1 MTENNRLAI
10 RLNDKEMAKIEQSA
24 ATYGLTKSQYLKQ
37 VAQKSHLRKPLLDN
51 ANQQL
56 IIRELAH
63 QGSNI
68 NQIAKYLNANTVDN
82 IDINRLNYN
91 FEQIKKGYEKLW
103 QQLQK

>member
-37 VAQKSHLRKPLLDN
+37 VAQKSYLRKPLFDN
-51 ANQQL
+51 ATQQL
-56 IIRELAH
+56 IVRELAH
-63 QGSNI
+63 QGNNL
-68 NQIAKYLNANTVDN
+68 NQIAKYINANTANN
-82 IDINRLNYN
+82 IDMDRLNYN
-91 FEQIKKGYEKLW
+91 FEQIAKGYEKLW